1 MLSWSFGWP
10 PRAAALISMTHP
22 IRKLI
27 LLLAACALLL
37 GASACGGDDG
47 AKSPQDVPADAIA
60 LVGNEPVP
68 KAEFTALIERAEK
81 GYKAQ
86 KRDFPKVGSPE
97 YQDLKSRAIQY
108 LVQRYQY
115 RVEAEALGIDVADE
129 EITKRIDQIKK
140 ESFDDSDEKFA
151 AELEKLG
158 LTEDEAREEIR
169 DRLIQEKIYEEITG
183 DVKVTD
189 AQITAYYEGN
199 EAQFTQPRQVRHIL
213 VKNKALADRLRAQLE
228 NGASFAALARKHSTD
243 EGSAK
248 QGGKLTVTKG
258 QTVPEFDKLAF
269 ELDEGQVS
277 QPVKTQFGWHVIE
290 ALEPVKVTP
299 LEDAKATVRRQLLDE
314 KKKTAMESWVAET
327 KRKYSG
333 EVVYAVGYKP
343 TATSQQPSSQ

>member
-1 MLSWSFGWP
+1 
-10 PRAAALISMTHP
+10 MTHP
-22 IRKLI
+22 VRKLI
-27 LLLAACALLL
+27 ALLAACALAL
-37 GASACGGDDG
+37 GATACGGGDG

-60 LVGNEPVP
+60 LVSDQEVP
-68 KAEFTALIERAEK
+68 KAEFTALMARAEK

-97 YQDLKSRAIQY
+97 YQDLKTRAIEY

-115 RVEAEALGIDVADE
+115 RVEAEALGIEITDE

-140 ESFDDSDEKFA
+140 QSFGGSDEKFA

-169 DRLIQEKIYEEITG
+169 DRLIQEKIYDEITG

-189 AQITAYYEGN
+189 EQVTTYYEKN

-213 VKNKALADRLRAQLE
+213 VKKKALADRLRAELE
-228 NGASFAALARKHSTD
+228 KDANFAALARKHSTD

-269 ELDEGQVS
+269 ELDEGAIS
-277 QPVKTQFGWHVIE
+277 QPVKTQFGWHIIE

-299 LEDAKATVRRQLLDE
+299 LDDAKATIRRQLLDG

-343 TATSQQPSSQ
+343 TTTAQQSSSQ

>member
-1 MLSWSFGWP
+1 
-10 PRAAALISMTHP
+10 MTYP
-22 IRKLI
+22 VRKLI
-27 LLLAACALLL
+27 PLLAVCTLALV
-37 GASACGGDDG
+37 ATACGGDDG

-60 LVGNEPVP
+60 LVGEQSVP
-68 KAEFTALIERAEK
+68 KSEFTALIERAEK

-115 RVEAEALGIDVADE
+115 RVEADALGIEVTDE
-129 EITKRIDQIKK
+129 QITKRIDEIKK
-140 ESFDDSDEKFA
+140 QSFGGSDEKFT

-169 DRLIQEKIYEEITG
+169 DRLIQEKIYDEITG

-189 AQITAYYEGN
+189 EQVTTYYEGN
-199 EAQFTQPRQVRHIL
+199 KNQFTQPRQVRHIL
-213 VKNKALADRLRAQLE
+213 VKKKALADKLRAQLE
-228 NGASFAALARKHSTD
+228 KGASFAALARKHSTD

-269 ELDEGQVS
+269 ELDEGQIS
-277 QPVKTQFGWHVIE
+277 QPVKTQVGWHIIE

-299 LEDAKATVRRQLLDE
+299 LEDAKATIRRQLLDE

-343 TATSQQPSSQ
+343 TTTSQQSSSQ

>member
-1 MLSWSFGWP
+1 MLSWNFGWP
-10 PRAAALISMTHP
+10 PEAASIPMTQP
-22 IRKLI
+22 ARKLI
-27 LLLAACALLL
+27 ALLAVCVLAL
-37 GASACGGDDG
+37 GASACGSDESSQ
-47 AKSPQDVPADAIA
+47 SPQDVPTDAIA
-60 LVGNEPVP
+60 LVSDQEVP
-68 KAEFTALIERAEK
+68 KAEFTALMERAEK

-86 KRDFPKVGSPE
+86 KREFPKVGSPE

-115 RVEAEALGIDVADE
+115 RVEAEALGVEVTDE

-140 ESFDDSDEKFA
+140 ESFGGSDAKFTK
-151 AELEKLG
+151 ELEKLG

-169 DRLIQEKIYEEITG
+169 DRLIQERIYEEITG

-189 AQITAYYEGN
+189 EQITKYYESN
-199 EAQFTQPRQVRHIL
+199 EGQFTQPRQVRHIL
-213 VKNKALADRLRAQLE
+213 VKQKALAERLRAQLE

-269 ELDEGQVS
+269 GLDEAQIS
-277 QPVKTQFGWHVIE
+277 QPVKTQFGWHIVE

-299 LEDAKATVRRQLLDE
+299 LEDAKPTIRTQLVDQR
-314 KKKTAMESWVAET
+314 KKAAMESWVAET
-327 KRKYSG
+327 ERKYSG
-333 EVVYAVGYKP
+333 EIVYAVGYKP
-343 TATSQQPSSQ
+343 TATAQQSSSQ